1 MNSKTRR
8 ILFCA
13 GAVLLLVLIAG
24 LMFVVGRGHSVY
36 LDNKTLEYDGK
47 TYAALEK
54 IEVVQRGKTLSNL
67 SKRERGM
74 ATNIGQNFKITLILT
89 REKNGAK
96 ETKEIEIKLPYSMD
110 GIVINLPGYLEG
122 LPQEAWM
129 SEFVPVATQ
138 EEQKEEAPTTDEFG
152 LEEIGDF

>member
-8 ILFCA
+8 ILFCT

-36 LDNKTLEYDGK
+36 LDNKTLEYNGQ
-47 TYAALEK
+47 TYSAMHK
-54 IEVVQRGKTLSNL
+54 IEVVQNGKTLTKLN
-67 SKRERGM
+67 KRERGM
-74 ATNIGQNFKITLILT
+74 ATNIGQNFKITLVVT
-89 REKNGAK
+89 KEKNGAK
-96 ETKEIEIKLPYSMD
+96 ETKDIQLKLPYSMD

-138 EEQKEEAPTTDEFG
+138 EEQKEETPTTDEFG
-152 LEEIGDF
+152 LEDIGDF

>member
-1 MNSKTRR
+1 M
-8 ILFCA
+8 
-13 GAVLLLVLIAG
+13 
-24 LMFVVGRGHSVY
+24 
-36 LDNKTLEYDGK
+36 
-47 TYAALEK
+47 
-54 IEVVQRGKTLSNL
+54 QRGKTLSNL

-138 EEQKEEAPTTDEFG
+138 EEQKEETPTTDEFG
-152 LEEIGDF
+152 LEDIGDF